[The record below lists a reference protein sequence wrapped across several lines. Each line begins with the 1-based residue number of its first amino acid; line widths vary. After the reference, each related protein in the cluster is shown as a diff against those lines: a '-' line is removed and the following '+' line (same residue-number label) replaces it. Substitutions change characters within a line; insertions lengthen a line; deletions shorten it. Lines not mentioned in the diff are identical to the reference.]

1 MTGRTMVALKDVR
14 LALGDRVVLDDVD
27 LSFPSGQVTA
37 VVGPNGAGKST
48 LLRACAGLLA
58 AQRGEIVHVGRPLD
72 TYARAELAR
81 AVAYLPQERAVHWP
95 LAARAVVALGR
106 LPHDDANPDVIA
118 RALAA
123 MDIEHLADRPIAQLS
138 GGERA
143 RVLVARALAQEA
155 PLLVADEPTAGLD
168 PAHSLALFTLFQRL
182 ATEGRTVVVALHD
195 LSLAA
200 RFAHH
205 IVLLANGRV
214 SAQGPPTDVLA
225 PRHLEPAFGVTMLC
239 TIVNGLPIVV
249 PVSTLP

>member
-1 MTGRTMVALKDVR
+1 MSILIKDAR
-14 LALGDRVVLDDVD
+14 LALGERMVLDAVNIEAPPG
-27 LSFPSGQVTA
+27 SITA
-37 VVGPNGAGKST
+37 IVGPNGAGKST
-48 LLRACAGLLA
+48 LLRACAGLLP
-58 AQRGEIVHVGRPLD
+58 AQSGTISLAGRPLD
-72 TYARAELAR
+72 ALSRTELAR
-81 AVAYLPQERAVHWP
+81 AIAYLPQERAVHWP

-106 LPHDDANPDVIA
+106 LPHDDADATAID
-118 RALAA
+118 RALGA
-123 MDIEHLADRPIAQLS
+123 MDITPLADRPVSQLS

-155 PLLVADEPTAGLD
+155 PLLISDEPTAGLD
-168 PAHSLALFTLFQRL
+168 PAHALALFALFERL
-182 ATEGRTVVVALHD
+182 ATEGRTVIVALHD

-214 SAQGPPTDVLA
+214 VASGPPADVLM

-239 TIVNGLPIVV
+239 TNVDGLPIVV

>member
-1 MTGRTMVALKDVR
+1 MSAAVALKNVR
-14 LALGDRVVLDDVD
+14 LALGNRVVLDGVD
-27 LSFPSGQVTA
+27 ATMPAGRITT

-48 LLRACAGLLA
+48 LLSACAGLLA
-58 AQRGEIVHVGRPLD
+58 PARGEITLAGRPIAA
-72 TYARAELAR
+72 YERRELAR

-95 LAARAVVALGR
+95 LAVIAVVALGR
-106 LPHDDANPDVIA
+106 LPHDDADAGAVS

-123 MDIEHLADRPIAQLS
+123 MDVAGLAERPVSQVS

-155 PLLVADEPTAGLD
+155 DLLIADEPTAGLD
-168 PAHSLALFTLFQRL
+168 PAHALALFACFEGL
-182 ATEGRTVVVALHD
+182 AAEGRSVVVALHD
-195 LSLAA
+195 LSFAA

-205 IVLLANGRV
+205 VILLANGRI
-214 SAQGPPTDVLA
+214 AAAGPPADVLT

-239 TIVNGLPIVV
+239 TAVDGMAIVA

>member
-1 MTGRTMVALKDVR
+1 MTLSLRDVR
-14 LALGDRVVLDDVD
+14 LTLGARVVLDAID
-27 LSFPSGQVTA
+27 LAIPSGRITA

-48 LLRACAGLLA
+48 LLRACAGLITPERGAITLA
-58 AQRGEIVHVGRPLD
+58 GRPLGAQAS
-72 TYARAELAR
+72 TELAR
-81 AVAYLPQERAVHWP
+81 AIAYLPQERAVHWP

-106 LPHDDANPDVIA
+106 LPHGDVKAEAID

-123 MDIEHLADRPIAQLS
+123 MDIAGLADRPVSQLS

-155 PLLVADEPTAGLD
+155 PLLIADEPTAGLD
-168 PAHSLALFTLFQRL
+168 PAHALALFSCFQQL
-182 ATEGRTVVVALHD
+182 AAEGRTVVVALHD

-214 SAQGPPTDVLA
+214 AASGPPDEVLT
-225 PRHLEPAFGVTMLC
+225 PEYLEPAFGVTMLC
-239 TIVNGLPIVV
+239 TIVGGLPIVA